1 MIFCGD
7 GDLLCSE
14 SFMIHLN
21 PQVII
26 KKSHQSSKPNLTG
39 TGMSPLNFML
49 CAFAMMDSLRIKE
62 R

>member
-1 MIFCGD
+1 MIFCEGR
-7 GDLLCSE
+7 DLLCSE

-26 KKSHQSSKPNLTG
+26 KKSHRSSKSNLRG
-39 TGMSPLNFML
+39 TEMSPLNLML
-49 CAFAMMDSLRIKE
+49 RAFAMMDSLRIKE